1 MFPSRVMS
9 IPEFQRYS
17 QQLGRVFLAAAQRG
31 LVKSQP
37 GLRSAVEQSIARTK
51 GVAPSTRNKTMPAV
65 ATGRY
70 KQSWVTNPPYKSGIR
85 EVSMRMFSASD
96 YAGVIEFGRRAGSKM
111 PPSSAIDRWLRAKGI
126 ATDVA
131 PSARRRLI
139 FVIRRAISRRG
150 LQPGRRVLY
159 NDYTQ
164 AQMIVC
170 VYKNIVDECN
180 KSLVRKG
187 ITP

>member
-31 LVKSQP
+31 LIKSQP
-37 GLRSAVEQSIARTK
+37 GLMVAVHESTLRTK
-51 GVAPSTRNKTMPAV
+51 GVAPSTRGRVMPAI

-70 KQSWVTNPPYKSGIR
+70 SNSWRVGRPYRSGIK
-85 EVSMRMFSASD
+85 EISMRMFSASE
-96 YAGVIEFGRRAGSKM
+96 YAGVIEFGRRVGAKM

-126 ATDVA
+126 DVGMS
-131 PSARRRLI
+131 PSARRRFI
-139 FVIRRAISRRG
+139 FYVRRAISRRG

-159 NDYTQ
+159 NQNTQ
-164 AQMIVC
+164 GQMIVC